1 MCEKPVFVSG
11 TWILDSNRSW
21 DSGFLEVHSRSQ
33 SPGFEI
39 SQAKISWIQ
48 ESGFSIIG
56 RKTHYHIQRKGE
68 KTK

>member
-11 TWILDSNRSW
+11 TWILDYNRSW
-21 DSGFLEVHSRSQ
+21 DSEFLEVYSRFQ
-33 SPGFEI
+33 SPGFQI

-56 RKTHYHIQRKGE
+56 RKTHYHTVESRL
-68 KTK
+68 